1 MPPSTKIPSAL
12 DSLISSTMAAHP
24 HLKQRKL
31 RVETHQGHVVLRGV
45 VNSYYHKQL
54 AQEAVRRVE
63 GVQSI
68 ENHLEVDWAVT
79 PSRAQLSC

>member
-1 MPPSTKIPSAL
+1 MALTPTPHSPLDALITSA
-12 DSLISSTMAAHP
+12 MAAHP

-31 RVETHQGHVVLRGV
+31 RFETKQGHVVLRGV
-45 VNSYYHKQL
+45 VNSYYQKQM

-79 PSRAQLSC
+79 PSRVTLSC

>member
-1 MPPSTKIPSAL
+1 MALTPNIPSSL
-12 DSLISSTMAAHP
+12 DALISTAMAAHP

-31 RVETHQGHVVLRGV
+31 RFETQHGHVVLRGV
-45 VNSYYHKQL
+45 VNSYYQKQM
-54 AQEAVRRVE
+54 AQEAIRRVE

-79 PSRAQLSC
+79 PAREPLSC